1 MAGQLVPLGE
11 IVATHGLDGRLKL
24 NLFNPNSDT
33 LAAGVEV
40 CLEKDGRQSFHQIE
54 SFRPHKQQLLIK
66 LCDVEHIDAAA
77 QFLGSTLLVDDS
89 LLDEL
94 KPGEYYLYQVV
105 GFTVFGSSGSAIGT
119 VTGTFSTAGGELY
132 VVQGPEKEHLIPAVR
147 EIIEQVDFAAR
158 KLIINPPAGLLDL

>member
-24 NLFNPNSDT
+24 NLFNPDSDT

-40 CLEKDGRQSFHQIE
+40 CLEKDARQTMHQIE
-54 SFRPHKQQLLIK
+54 SSRPYKQQLLIK
-66 LCDVEHIDAAA
+66 LRGVADIDSAAR
-77 QFLGSTLLVDDS
+77 LIGSTLLVDDS
-89 LLDEL
+89 LLGEL
-94 KPGEYYLYQVV
+94 QPGEYYLYQVV
-105 GFTVFGSSGSAIGT
+105 GFAVFDSNGSAIGT

-147 EIIEQVDFAAR
+147 EIIEKVDFTAKR
-158 KLIINPPAGLLDL
+158 LIINPPAGLLDL

>member
-24 NLFNPNSDT
+24 NLFNPDSDT

-40 CLEKDGRQSFHQIE
+40 CLDKDARRSLHQIE
-54 SFRPHKQQLLIK
+54 SCRQHKQQLLIK
-66 LCDVEHIDAAA
+66 LLDVSDIDSAAR
-77 QFLGSTLLVDDS
+77 LIGSTLLVDEA

-94 KPGEYYLYQVV
+94 HPGEYYLYQVV
-105 GFTVFGSSGSAIGT
+105 GFAVFDSSGSAIGT

-132 VVQGPEKEHLIPAVR
+132 VVQGPEKEHMIPAVR
-147 EIIEQVDFAAR
+147 DIIEKVDFAAK
-158 KLIINPPAGLLDL
+158 KLIINPPPGLLDL

>member
-24 NLFNPNSDT
+24 NLFNPDSDT
-33 LAAGVEV
+33 LAVGVEV
-40 CLEKDGRQSFHQIE
+40 CLEKDGRQSIHQIE
-54 SFRPHKQQLLIK
+54 SSRPHKQQLLIK
-66 LCDVEHIDAAA
+66 LRDVEHIDAAT

-105 GFTVFGSSGSAIGT
+105 GFAVVDSSGSAIGT

-147 EIIEQVDFAAR
+147 EIIEKVDFAA
-158 KLIINPPAGLLDL
+158 KKMIINPPAGLLDL

>member
-24 NLFNPNSDT
+24 NLFNPDSDT

-54 SFRPHKQQLLIK
+54 SSRPHKQQLLIK
-66 LCDVEHIDAAA
+66 LRDVEHIDAA
-77 QFLGSTLLVDDS
+77 QEFLGSTLLVDDS
-89 LLDEL
+89 LLNEL

-105 GFTVFGSSGSAIGT
+105 GFAVVDSSGSAIGT

-147 EIIEQVDFAAR
+147 EIIEQVDFAA
-158 KLIINPPAGLLDL
+158 KKMIINPPAGLLDL